1 MEFWYII
8 EISFLLNIAYREL
21 KSPRWKEEFSN
32 RYSTYFDKF
41 VSTVS
46 VNENI
51 LKNEEIYQPEGRQF
65 LEGLEKGG
73 IEAWEHKIF
82 ISFYYRKYLA
92 KFNKTSVLS
101 RLCTYSSCQNLF

>member
-1 MEFWYII
+1 MIVKF
-8 EISFLLNIAYREL
+8 SFLLNIAYREL

-32 RYSTYFDKF
+32 RYSAYFDKF

-73 IEAWEHKIF
+73 IEAWEHKFF
-82 ISFYYRKYLA
+82 ISLIIVILFVKNGA
-92 KFNKTSVLS
+92 KKLLVV
-101 RLCTYSSCQNLF
+101 